1 MQKLQKMM
9 SNVSIL
15 TWERWINPESCTPK
29 KEDNSSLFEGKTVV
43 WEHTIA
49 HYIEVLQK

>member
-1 MQKLQKMM
+1 M
-9 SNVSIL
+9 SKIAVL

-29 KEDNSSLFEGKTVV
+29 KGDNSSRFEGKTVQ

-49 HYIEVLQK
+49 LYSEVSQP